1 MERRE
6 FFKRL
11 GFAGAAVAVTP
22 QILAEIKPDP
32 PAPIAGAD
40 ITVHTPD
47 GRSIPCKS
55 FSLEI
60 LERSA
65 NGGIYLGDQCVF
77 KIYDWS
83 LAIDRPLIDVT
94 PDPRFSPKPVLYK
107 EYACDPSYSAS
118 VNGSGVIVEEFIPFD
133 TSALLRLVLFD
144 KDSVYDAE
152 GMITALSYGATV
164 GEPIENAIEFQIS
177 GPITRTFK

>member
-1 MERRE
+1 MERRD

-11 GFAGAAVAVTP
+11 GFAGAAIAVTP

-32 PAPIAGAD
+32 PSPIAGAD
-40 ITVHTPD
+40 LTVHTPD
-47 GRSIPCKS
+47 GREIPCKS
-55 FSLEI
+55 FTMDI
-60 LERSA
+60 LERPG
-65 NGGIYLGDQCVF
+65 NGGIYLGDDCVF

-83 LAIDRPLIDVT
+83 LEINGHFFDGD
-94 PDPRFSPKPVLYK
+94 KPIQPMYK
-107 EYACDPSYSAS
+107 DKGLSSAF

-144 KDSVYDAE
+144 QDNVYDAE
-152 GMITALSYGATV
+152 GMITALSYGATI

-177 GPITRTFK
+177 GPITRTSRI